1 MRKLRE
7 SATQAEQEAQ
17 YLQDNPEAAAQA
29 LKEDAESDAAAA
41 ANETNG
47 TVATAKSTPAASSSG
62 DAGPGA
68 PHATSFGSSQQ
79 ADPWE
84 TDQGSATEDLLSSE
98 YDSAQSEY
106 EGASGSEG
114 PRAEDSDGSVGVYE
128 TSTDSEE
135 EDLESV
141 EGLHN
146 SIQRQRSRLQTL
158 MTRVESLQHL
168 AANLEAQEVCT
179 VAVGWSQSAI

>member
-1 MRKLRE
+1 MRKLRA

-41 ANETNG
+41 GETNG
-47 TVATAKSTPAASSSG
+47 TGAAPPTQASSTAAASTPGSSHST
-62 DAGPGA
+62 A
-68 PHATSFGSSQQ
+68 FGSPQQ
-79 ADPWE
+79 P
-84 TDQGSATEDLLSSE
+84 LSSE
-98 YDSAQSEY
+98 SDQDSATDDLAASEY
-106 EGASGSEG
+106 DDTQSDYGGTSGSEG
-114 PRAEDSDGSVGVYE
+114 SRMEDSDSSMRAYGASAE
-128 TSTDSEE
+128 DDEEE

-158 MTRVESLQHL
+158 MTRVEGLQHL
-168 AANLEAQEVCT
+168 AANLEAQEVCS
-179 VAVGWSQSAI
+179 VASFCP